1 MSFLA
6 PSMPAAPPPPPPPP
20 NPPMLANAGVQAAG
34 NAARAAAAAAAGGMG
49 FDQTVQSSAQG
60 AAKPDTAQA
69 ALSGLKATFG

>member
-1 MSFLA
+1 
-6 PSMPAAPPPPPPPP
+6 
-20 NPPMLANAGVQAAG
+20 MLANAGVQAAG